1 MKLLSNS
8 TRALGWLM
16 MAVAAMAA
24 PTALATCEL
33 SPTQVST
40 VYPTA
45 GQLPENLLRFYLYF
59 SGPMR
64 RDAVRA
70 ATYLADADGHRLEGV
85 FLDNRVELWSKDS
98 TRLTL
103 LFDPGRV
110 KTGLVAHNALGRALT
125 PGNDYQLVVD
135 TTARD
140 ARGCNLASRYVK
152 PFRAVSADY
161 QPPNIDNWQVS
172 QPASHSQQP
181 LVVTLDGITD
191 HVSLAYRLRVHD
203 RDNKVVAGRL
213 ALGDQER
220 QWRFTPTRPWSQG
233 PYQLV
238 IDPALEDIAGNR
250 LSGLFDQPSLAREAE
265 NQAKAITLALPLA
278 Q

>member
-1 MKLLSNS
+1 MKPAFRYARTLAWTLL
-8 TRALGWLM
+8 
-16 MAVAAMAA
+16 AAMAA
-24 PTALATCEL
+24 PAAFATCEQA
-33 SPTQVST
+33 STRVST

-70 ATYLADADGHRLEGV
+70 ATYLADAKGNRLKGV
-85 FLDNRVELWSKDS
+85 FLDNREELWSKDS

-125 PGNDYQLVVD
+125 PGQDYQLVVD
-135 TTARD
+135 SSAKD

-152 PFRAVSADY
+152 TFRAVAADY
-161 QPPNIDNWQVS
+161 QAPDISRWQLS
-172 QPASHSQQP
+172 QPADRSRQP
-181 LVVTLDGITD
+181 LLLTLDGITD
-191 HVSLAYRLRVHD
+191 HLSLAYRLRVHD
-203 RDNKVVAGRL
+203 EDGVVVAGRL
-213 ALGDQER
+213 ALGDRER
-220 QWRFTPTRPWSQG
+220 QWRFTPNRPWDKG

-238 IDPALEDIAGNR
+238 IDPGLEDIAGNR
-250 LSGLFDQPSLAREAE
+250 LSGLFDQPSLARESEA
-265 NQAKAITLALPLA
+265 QHKAVTLPITLGH
-278 Q
+278 